1 MNGNGGPDNRIFSG
15 PKPMRDYKLVVD
27 PALCNTKGTQKV
39 YRYDGIAPGELSAS
53 VVTPRD
59 PRSRL
64 ATIKQRVEILDLVL
78 PR

>member
-1 MNGNGGPDNRIFSG
+1 MNGNGGPDNRIPSG

-27 PALCNTKGTQKV
+27 PALGNTKGTQKI
-39 YRYDGIAPGELSAS
+39 YRYDGIASGELSAS

-59 PRSRL
+59 PRRCL